1 MSKKAL
7 FLLPITFIVISTASC
22 SWLFG
27 RRDYVSEQNPSRI
40 LTKRMDSGDHY
51 VRYKN
56 SILREDF
63 IDKVIYELDYTV
75 EYTYL
80 KGTPETN
87 GKSFELSLQMPSLW
101 APSYDAIVFYENG
114 YASTSR
120 YDTRAEKGYTYFY
133 QFDEKVAKKVCEL
146 VDDEYEYIQEQL
158 RREQEDMANTKRDY
172 EKMIESMDIHTIINK
187 IEEEE
192 ITDMEFT
199 FTTDETPKRSYTF
212 TFRDDGSIYD
222 LLNAATYG
230 VYDSS
235 NYSTEGAVAT
245 LNIRVHSPDAWSIM
259 VDKQAKYIDAY
270 YSTTDKYYRDYS
282 KHIRNSID
290 DDSLIAIMNRAY
302 ELSAPTNPFGNSSS
316 NPSSSSEGQI

>member
-7 FLLPITFIVISTASC
+7 FLLPISLVVISTASC

-27 RRDYVSEQNPSRI
+27 GKNDLGYVTYSPDNVMNRRIKGDTHRI
-40 LTKRMDSGDHY
+40 TYKGFELSGD
-51 VRYKN
+51 VAV
-56 SILREDF
+56 DV
-63 IDKVIYELDYTV
+63 IDRALET
-75 EYTYL
+75 EYTYI
-80 KGTPETN
+80 KTVPEQSN
-87 GKSFELSLQMPSLW
+87 NYFVLHVYLPSLMG
-101 APSYDAIVFYENG
+101 YNRVNITFFENG
-114 YASTSR
+114 YAKTDK
-120 YDTRAEKGYTYFY
+120 YDTYYYE
-133 QFDEKVAKKVCEL
+133 FDKNIAKSLCVY
-146 VDDEYEYIQEQL
+146 VDDAYEEEQGKI

-187 IEEEE
+187 IKEEG

-199 FTTDETPKRSYTF
+199 FTTDETPRRSYTF

-235 NYSTEGAVAT
+235 NYSTEGTVAT
-245 LNIRVHSPDAWSIM
+245 LNIRVYTPHKWSIM

-270 YSTTDKYYRDYS
+270 YSTLDKYNRSYA

>member
-7 FLLPITFIVISTASC
+7 FLLPISFIVISTASC
-22 SWLFG
+22 SWLFDG
-27 RRDYVSEQNPSRI
+27 KKDLGYVTYSPDNVMNRRIKGDTHRI
-40 LTKRMDSGDHY
+40 TYKGFELSGD
-51 VRYKN
+51 VAV
-56 SILREDF
+56 DV
-63 IDKVIYELDYTV
+63 IDRALET
-75 EYTYL
+75 EYTYI
-80 KGTPETN
+80 KTVPEQSN
-87 GKSFELSLQMPSLW
+87 NYFVLHVYLPSLMG
-101 APSYDAIVFYENG
+101 YNRVNITFFENG
-114 YASTSR
+114 YAKTDK
-120 YDTRAEKGYTYFY
+120 YDTYYYE
-133 QFDEKVAKKVCEL
+133 FDKDLAKSLCDY
-146 VDDEYEYIQEQL
+146 VDDAYEEEQGKI

-172 EKMIESMDIHTIINK
+172 DKMIESMDIHTIINK
-187 IEEEE
+187 IKEEK

-230 VYDSS
+230 EYDSS
-235 NYSTEGAVAT
+235 NYSTEGTVAT
-245 LNIRVHSPDAWSIM
+245 LNIRVKSPHIWSIM

-270 YSTTDKYYRDYS
+270 YSTLDKYNRSYA

-316 NPSSSSEGQI
+316 NPSSSSEEHA

>member
-7 FLLPITFIVISTASC
+7 FLLPISLVVISTASC

-27 RRDYVSEQNPSRI
+27 GKKDLGYVTYSPDNVMNRRIKGDTHRI
-40 LTKRMDSGDHY
+40 TYKGFELSGD
-51 VRYKN
+51 VAV
-56 SILREDF
+56 DV
-63 IDKVIYELDYTV
+63 IDRALET
-75 EYTYL
+75 EYTYI
-80 KGTPETN
+80 KTVPEQSN
-87 GKSFELSLQMPSLW
+87 NYFVLHVYLPSLMG
-101 APSYDAIVFYENG
+101 YNRVNITFFENG
-114 YASTSR
+114 YAKTDK
-120 YDTRAEKGYTYFY
+120 YDTYYYE
-133 QFDEKVAKKVCEL
+133 FDKNIAKSLCDY
-146 VDDEYEYIQEQL
+146 VDDAYEEEQGKI

-172 EKMIESMDIHTIINK
+172 DKMIESMDIHTIINK
-187 IEEEE
+187 IKEEK

-230 VYDSS
+230 EYDSS
-235 NYSTEGAVAT
+235 NYSTEGTVAT
-245 LNIRVHSPDAWSIM
+245 LNIRVKSPHIWSIM

-270 YSTTDKYYRDYS
+270 YSTLDKYNRSYA

-316 NPSSSSEGQI
+316 NPSSSSEEHA

>member
-7 FLLPITFIVISTASC
+7 FLLPISLVVISTASC

-27 RRDYVSEQNPSRI
+27 GKKDLGYVTYSPDNVMNRRIKGDTHRI
-40 LTKRMDSGDHY
+40 TYKGFELSGD
-51 VRYKN
+51 VAV
-56 SILREDF
+56 DV
-63 IDKVIYELDYTV
+63 IDRALET
-75 EYTYL
+75 EYTYI
-80 KGTPETN
+80 KTVPEQSN
-87 GKSFELSLQMPSLW
+87 NYFVLHVYLPSLMG
-101 APSYDAIVFYENG
+101 YNRVNITFFENG
-114 YASTSR
+114 YAKTDK
-120 YDTRAEKGYTYFY
+120 YDTYYYE
-133 QFDEKVAKKVCEL
+133 FDKNIAKSLCDY
-146 VDDEYEYIQEQL
+146 VDDAYEEEQGKI

-187 IEEEE
+187 IKEEK

-199 FTTDETPKRSYTF
+199 FTTDETPKRTYTF

-230 VYDSS
+230 EYDSS
-235 NYSTEGAVAT
+235 NYSTEGTVAT
-245 LNIRVHSPDAWSIM
+245 LNIRVYTPHKWSIM

-270 YSTTDKYYRDYS
+270 YSTLDKYNRSYA

-316 NPSSSSEGQI
+316 NPSSSSEQQA

>member
-7 FLLPITFIVISTASC
+7 FLLPISLVVISTASC

-27 RRDYVSEQNPSRI
+27 GKKDLGYVTYSPDNVMNRRIKGDTHRI
-40 LTKRMDSGDHY
+40 TYKGFELSGD
-51 VRYKN
+51 VAV
-56 SILREDF
+56 DV
-63 IDKVIYELDYTV
+63 IDRALET
-75 EYTYL
+75 EYTYI
-80 KGTPETN
+80 KTVPEQSN
-87 GKSFELSLQMPSLW
+87 NYFVLHVYLPSLMG
-101 APSYDAIVFYENG
+101 YNRVNITFFENG
-114 YASTSR
+114 YAKTDK
-120 YDTRAEKGYTYFY
+120 YDTYYYE
-133 QFDEKVAKKVCEL
+133 FDKNIAKSLCDY
-146 VDDEYEYIQEQL
+146 VDDAYEEEQGKI

-187 IEEEE
+187 IKEEG

-199 FTTDETPKRSYTF
+199 FTTDETPRRSYTF

-235 NYSTEGAVAT
+235 NYSTEGTVAT
-245 LNIRVHSPDAWSIM
+245 LNIRVYSPHTWSIM

-270 YSTTDKYYRDYS
+270 YSTLDKYNRSYA

-316 NPSSSSEGQI
+316 NPSSSSEQQA